1 MLELR
6 NVTKRLKGMKVLD
19 NVSYKFEPG
28 TVYGLYGVNGSG
40 KTMFLRMAAGLIVP
54 TEGEVFWNGRKLHED
69 ISFPGNVGIVIEH
82 MELLPRF
89 TGRENLLYLSKIK
102 KLVGNEEI
110 ESSLKRVGLERAMDL
125 KVKKYS
131 LGMKQRLN
139 IAQAVFEGQELILL
153 DEPTNA
159 LDDDGIRLIYDVV
172 KKEKERGAII
182 IIATHHKDDLESMC
196 DVLLKMQEGRL
207 YQ

>member
-1 MLELR
+1 M
-6 NVTKRLKGMKVLD
+6 
-19 NVSYKFEPG
+19 
-28 TVYGLYGVNGSG
+28 
-40 KTMFLRMAAGLIVP
+40 
-54 TEGEVFWNGRKLHED
+54 
-69 ISFPGNVGIVIEH
+69 
-82 MELLPRF
+82 
-89 TGRENLLYLSKIK
+89 
-102 KLVGNEEI
+102 
-110 ESSLKRVGLERAMDL
+110 KRVGLERAMEL

-172 KKEKERGAII
+172 KEEKERGAII
-182 IIATHHKDDLESMC
+182 IIATHHKDDLERMC
-196 DVLLKMQEGRL
+196 DVLLKMREGRL